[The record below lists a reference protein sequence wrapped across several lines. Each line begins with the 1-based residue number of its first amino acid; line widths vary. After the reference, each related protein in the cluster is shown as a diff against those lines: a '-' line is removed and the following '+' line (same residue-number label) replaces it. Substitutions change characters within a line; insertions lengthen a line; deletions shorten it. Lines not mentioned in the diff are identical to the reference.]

1 MPARHAPTLR
11 SLPAPSEESLEP
23 KRAGVPVSHRFG
35 RYSCA
40 GSMRGGERASAA
52 SKGGRRCGD
61 RGVADPDAGIDGAAD
76 DGEAAAAGEIIVL
89 QRMASGISMPAA
101 RHKSFGA
108 RDGEAFCAP
117 GGIDLLLTVRTYYV
131 LKYLSTYT

>member
-1 MPARHAPTLR
+1 
-11 SLPAPSEESLEP
+11 
-23 KRAGVPVSHRFG
+23 
-35 RYSCA
+35 
-40 GSMRGGERASAA
+40 MRGGERASAA

-101 RHKSFGA
+101 RHKSFGR

-131 LKYLSTYT
+131 VRT